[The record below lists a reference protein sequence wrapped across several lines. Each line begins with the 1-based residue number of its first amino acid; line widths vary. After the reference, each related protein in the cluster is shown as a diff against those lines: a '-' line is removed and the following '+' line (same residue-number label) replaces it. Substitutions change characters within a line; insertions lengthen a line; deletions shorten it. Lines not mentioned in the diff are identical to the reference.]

1 MRVSLARDVTITD
14 IEEGAVLLDGRR
26 GRYWHVNGT
35 GAAVLRALVDG
46 EDTEAIASRIAA
58 TAPVDETRAR
68 ADVSALVTAL
78 SAASL
83 VDVTS

>member
-1 MRVSLARDVTITD
+1 MQVSLASDITITD

-35 GAAVLRALVDG
+35 GAVVLRALLDG
-46 EDTEAIASRIAA
+46 EAPEAIAARIAA
-58 TAPVDETRAR
+58 TAPVDETKAR
-68 ADVSALVTAL
+68 ADVTALVTAL

-83 VDVTS
+83 VNVTS